1 MTDIIIHLGANKT
14 GSSSIQRF
22 IQKNVEKLKELNF
35 IIPDHLLGLSEKIT
49 GEQVF
54 ALQEF
59 IGGGDKSTA
68 NLKKK
73 IDSLLKS
80 RESEDQTLLISAENM
95 GTTQGA
101 KLFKKVLAKRDA
113 KVIFYIRRQDELID
127 SSWQQ
132 WHSKKEQDHDAWLIN
147 AIRTLGHWEQILNGW
162 ESVVGLEN
170 VHVEVFER
178 SVFPEGNIIRDFIE
192 KLGLGDHADEFE
204 LKFKDANPSFSGYIT
219 PLVSGNDRIFTN
231 IHDNE
236 FYRMVGALSGDKY
249 TKEKKYSLM
258 SQAQRENI
266 MKYFSN
272 QNERVRAKFFPD
284 RERLFA
290 EINHEKYQYASKEE
304 MLDLQLRFIT
314 TMIYEMG
321 RKIV

>member
-22 IQKNVEKLKELNF
+22 IQKNTEKLRELNF
-35 IIPDHLLGLSEKIT
+35 IIPDKELGTSDKIT
-49 GEQVF
+49 GEHVF

-59 IGGGDKSTA
+59 VGGGDVAVTA
-68 NLKKK
+68 LKKK
-73 IDSLLKS
+73 IDGLLKG
-80 RESEDQTLLISAENM
+80 RTSEDQTLLISAENM
-95 GTTQGA
+95 GTSHGA

-113 KVIFYIRRQDELID
+113 KVIFYIRRQDELIE

-132 WHSKKEQDHDAWLIN
+132 WHSKKEQDHDAWLID

-170 VHVEVFER
+170 VQVEVFQR
-178 SVFPEGNIIRDFIE
+178 SVFPEGNIIRDFIH
-192 KLGLGDHADEFE
+192 KLGLSEHTDEFE
-204 LKFKDANPSFSGYIT
+204 LNFKDANPSFSAYIT
-219 PLVSGNDRIFTN
+219 PLVAGNERIFKN

-249 TKEKKYSLM
+249 AKEKKYSLM

-266 MKYFSN
+266 MKYFGN

-290 EINHEKYQYASKEE
+290 EINHDKYQYTSHEDMMA
-304 MLDLQLRFIT
+304 LQLRFMT
-314 TMIYEMG
+314 TMMYEMG

>member
-1 MTDIIIHLGANKT
+1 MTDIIIHIGANKT

-22 IQKNVEKLKELNF
+22 IQKNTDKLREHKF

-59 IGGGDKSTA
+59 IGGGDKSVV

-73 IDSLLKS
+73 IDGLLKS
-80 RESEDQTLLISAENM
+80 RDSEDQTLLLSAENM
-95 GTTQGA
+95 GTSQGA
-101 KLFKKVLAKRDA
+101 KLLKRVFARKDV
-113 KVIFYIRRQDELID
+113 KVIFYIRRQDELIE

-132 WHSKKEQDHDAWLIN
+132 WHSKKHQDHDAWLIE
-147 AIRTLGHWEQILNGW
+147 AIRTIGHWEQILNSW
-162 ESVVGLEN
+162 EKVVGIEN
-170 VHVEVFER
+170 MRVEVFER
-178 SVFPEGNIIRDFIE
+178 SVFPGGNIIRDFID
-192 KLGLGDHADEFE
+192 KLDLGKQADEFE
-204 LKFKDANPSFSGYIT
+204 LKFKDANPSYSGYIT
-219 PLVSGNDRIFTN
+219 PLVSGNERIFKN

-236 FYRMVGALSGDKY
+236 FYRMVGSLSGDTYAKG
-249 TKEKKYSLM
+249 EKYSLM
-258 SQAQRENI
+258 SPMQRENI
-266 MKYFSN
+266 MKYFDN

-284 RERLFA
+284 RKRLFA
-290 EINHEKYQYASKEE
+290 EINHDKYEYLSKTD

-314 TMIYEMG
+314 TMMYEMG